1 MRVKGSDPGGHMKR
15 RQTVKLFKRGL
26 TLDGNFALSA
36 SWQDGGSFEASLWP
50 ARATGQGEGQ
60 RYLLV
65 AKAGIEIKQYDR
77 IAWKDEF
84 FRVLGV
90 RAFPKHTEALLE
102 KETQAP

>member
-1 MRVKGSDPGGHMKR
+1 MSR
-15 RQTVKLFKRGL
+15 RQIVKLFKRGL

-36 SWQDGGSFEASLWP
+36 VYEEKGSFEGSLWP
-50 ARATGQGEGQ
+50 ARATGKGEGE

>member
-1 MRVKGSDPGGHMKR
+1 MHMSR
-15 RQTVKLFKRGL
+15 RQIVKLFKRGL
-26 TLDGNFALSA
+26 TLDGNFALA
-36 SWQDGGSFEASLWP
+36 AVYEEQGSFEGSLWP

-65 AKAGIEIKQYDR
+65 AQAGIGLEVYDR
-77 IAWKDEF
+77 IETAQGL

>member
-1 MRVKGSDPGGHMKR
+1 MKR

-26 TLDGNFALSA
+26 TLDGNFALA
-36 SWQDGGSFEASLWP
+36 AVYEEQGSFEGSLWP
-50 ARATGQGEGQ
+50 ARATGQGEGE

-65 AKAGIEIKQYDR
+65 ARAGIGLEVYDR
-77 IAWKDEF
+77 IETAQGL
-84 FRVLGV
+84 FRVLWV

>member
-1 MRVKGSDPGGHMKR
+1 MKR

-26 TLDGNFALSA
+26 TLDGNFALA
-36 SWQDGGSFEASLWP
+36 AVYEEQGSFEGSLWP
-50 ARATGQGEGQ
+50 ARATGKGEGQ

-65 AKAGIEIKQYDR
+65 VKPGTQIEQYDR
-77 IAWKDEF
+77 IEWEEEF

-102 KETQAP
+102 KEVV